1 VSARKRLVIYDA
13 AGVEASRERFGYSV
27 SAPNPGPPYRVAPR
41 LRPVLR
47 RPPPRRAAFR
57 LAPDMRP
64 ALSG

>member
-47 RPPPRRAAFR
+47 RPRPDAPP
-57 LAPDMRP
+57 
-64 ALSG
+64 SG